1 MGNTQQITVFT
12 PTYNREKLLWRV
24 FESLQKQTDNN
35 FRWLIVDDGSCDAT
49 GKAVALMMEKSA
61 FNIEYIYQENG
72 GKHRAHNTAV
82 RKCQTEYMLIL
93 DSDDYL
99 TKDAISVLYSKIKLI
114 QYENIA
120 GIIGN
125 RIAGPDGAVIGT
137 PMPDIQYASGNE
149 LYQKYGLQGD
159 TLLIYKTDILK
170 KYLFPE
176 IPHEKFVSE
185 NVVFDQ
191 IDRKYKLLA
200 IKELLY
206 VGEYQDKG
214 YSNNICSA
222 HLNSPVAYALSL
234 KSSMETAVT
243 LKKKISYMI
252 LYIIW
257 SRKMDISLTFDK
269 TSERLLKAF
278 LYPVAYFFIKIKYP
292 AFFFQHF
299 ENER

>member
-114 QYENIA
+114 QTNSTKNMDCRVIRF
-120 GIIGN
+120 GFIK
-125 RIAGPDGAVIGT
+125 RI
-137 PMPDIQYASGNE
+137 S
-149 LYQKYGLQGD
+149 L
-159 TLLIYKTDILK
+159 
-170 KYLFPE
+170 
-176 IPHEKFVSE
+176 
-185 NVVFDQ
+185 
-191 IDRKYKLLA
+191 R
-200 IKELLY
+200 
-206 VGEYQDKG
+206 
-214 YSNNICSA
+214 NICSRKYRMK
-222 HLNSPVAYALSL
+222 SLSL
-234 KSSMETAVT
+234 KMS
-243 LKKKISYMI
+243 
-252 LYIIW
+252 
-257 SRKMDISLTFDK
+257 SLTRLTEN
-269 TSERLLKAF
+269 TS
-278 LYPVAYFFIKIKYP
+278 YW
-292 AFFFQHF
+292 Q
-299 ENER
+299 